1 MNVLP
6 QRQRIAGNGA
16 VVVCLR
22 GENAVQGFCDWGA
35 GVNVLPQR
43 QRIAGNGAVVVCLRW
58 DNAVQGFC
66 DWGAGMNVLPQRQ
79 LIAGNA
85 AVVVCLR
92 GDNAV
97 QGFCDWGAGVNV
109 LPQRQL
115 IVGNAAV
122 VAKWEGVKGEQMFGP
137 ALGLFQGRFGDFTPS
152 EGERK
157 MRERASPSEG
167 GKGPFGGGARLYGA
181 LEAVLRLLTFG
192 R

>member
-1 MNVLP
+1 MQNVLP

-22 GENAVQGFCDWGA
+22 GDNAVQRVCDGGA

-43 QRIAGNGAVVVCLRW
+43 QRIAGNS
-58 DNAVQGFC
+58 
-66 DWGAGMNVLPQRQ
+66 
-79 LIAGNA
+79 

-97 QGFCDWGAGVNV
+97 QRVCDGGAGVNV
-109 LPQRQL
+109 LLQRQR
-115 IVGNAAV
+115 IAGNGAV
-122 VAKWEGVKGEQMFGP
+122 VAKWEGVEWEQMFGP
-137 ALGLFQGRFGDFTPS
+137 ALGFFYGRFGDFTPS
-152 EGERK
+152 EGVGRWRGFETPSEGERK
-157 MRERASPSEG
+157 MRESASPSEG
-167 GKGPFGGGARLYGA
+167 GKGLLGGGTRQYGA